1 MVTPTGRS
9 RMASPAWPGY
19 PAVPRLRKMANAK
32 FWTRR
37 FVWLSIFDLLIA
49 RRVVIA
55 VSRRHAE

>member
-1 MVTPTGRS
+1 
-9 RMASPAWPGY
+9 
-19 PAVPRLRKMANAK
+19 MANAK